1 MAALKK
7 KNVYADVVH
16 LGERN
21 KIMVDKICAFLLALT
36 PITQYYIGI
45 VEDASITIMVV
56 LLPWVVARMFF
67 NLSGRRNVN
76 YGNIPLALVMFLFM
90 MYKTFIHE
98 FAFANLIFN
107 AVLTIYYFAVA
118 LGCINVKYMIEASGK
133 IATLASILIIIQY
146 ISQYIL
152 GIHIPFAPTALFTEE
167 GQVWTLAART
177 GFAGVTQ
184 RIGTLYR
191 PSAFFMEPSHMF
203 LYIFPH
209 IYLLLFS
216 SDLNKQKRNRALLY
230 SVGITLSTSGMG
242 VLTVAL
248 AWGLHLALSNGR
260 RNILRLRN
268 LLKGKN
274 LFFVSMLA
282 VGAIMMFIFVPFF
295 RESIYRFLDL
305 SDSGAIAGRT
315 RLANALLATLKGDKL
330 VFGVTNT
337 TAGISFNMAG
347 FAATLY
353 KFGVVGIIL
362 SYAVYGY
369 GVIKLKRQY
378 FWIALLVI
386 VISFFSAQTH
396 GTFYMM
402 YYIFILLEGNY
413 TQRIRRMI
421 KIA

>member
-1 MAALKK
+1 
-7 KNVYADVVH
+7 
-16 LGERN
+16 
-21 KIMVDKICAFLLALT
+21 
-36 PITQYYIGI
+36 
-45 VEDASITIMVV
+45 
-56 LLPWVVARMFF
+56 
-67 NLSGRRNVN
+67 
-76 YGNIPLALVMFLFM
+76 
-90 MYKTFIHE
+90 
-98 FAFANLIFN
+98 
-107 AVLTIYYFAVA
+107 
-118 LGCINVKYMIEASGK
+118 
-133 IATLASILIIIQY
+133 
-146 ISQYIL
+146 
-152 GIHIPFAPTALFTEE
+152 
-167 GQVWTLAART
+167 
-177 GFAGVTQ
+177 
-184 RIGTLYR
+184 
-191 PSAFFMEPSHMF
+191 
-203 LYIFPH
+203 
-209 IYLLLFS
+209 
-216 SDLNKQKRNRALLY
+216 
-230 SVGITLSTSGMG
+230 MG